1 MFSIDFLL
9 IDSNNSYKFFN
20 KMFYSKFIIYNQLV
34 KHCINLLQ
42 KLKFD
47 SYYQSLLTEYKC
59 SDDKSKKAIAEDLN
73 DYRAFLGL
81 SKSGLEFYVKSIQK
95 KYKKYISSQQA
106 QCIVSDIYNGVEKC
120 IYNGAKL
127 HYKKFNDFH
136 SVSAKSLTNGITGL
150 DLADN
155 KVFFNKFCASFIFKD
170 YDMNY
175 INQCFENDVKFC
187 RLIRKPFNS
196 GFRYYI
202 QMVFEGIPPLK
213 YTKGIGDAGIDDGV
227 STVAAVTDSKCILKD
242 LAPNVNHYNNQII
255 KLQKAMDRSLRFNN
269 PDCYNDDGTIKKGA
283 KLIKSKNYIK
293 LLKRFKSLHRKR
305 TAYIDCCHFKIIKD
319 IIEDS
324 NRIFYEKMNF
334 KALQKRAKE
343 TKKNDYTSTIK
354 TKKGE
359 SKEICKFKR
368 KKRFGKSL
376 NNKSPASFI
385 TKLKNKADFYCIPF
399 IPINTKTYKASQYNH
414 FSDTYIKKKLKDRW
428 NYFNNGDIIQRDLY
442 SAFLIKNPEFD
453 FKNADR
459 IKCII
464 TYNAFKDNHDKC
476 IKEIK
481 LKEVN
486 RPSCFGF

>member
-59 SDDKSKKAIAEDLN
+59 ADDKSKEAIAKDLN

-81 SKSGLEFYVKSIQK
+81 SKSGLEFYVKAIQK

-106 QCIVSDIYNGVEKC
+106 QCIVSDIYKGVEKC
-120 IYNGAKL
+120 IYSGAEL

-150 DLADN
+150 DLAEN

-175 INQCFENDVKFC
+175 INQCFENNVKFC

-255 KLQKAMDRSLRFNN
+255 KHHQ
-269 PDCYNDDGTIKKGA
+269 
-283 KLIKSKNYIK
+283 
-293 LLKRFKSLHRKR
+293 
-305 TAYIDCCHFKIIKD
+305 
-319 IIEDS
+319 
-324 NRIFYEKMNF
+324 
-334 KALQKRAKE
+334 
-343 TKKNDYTSTIK
+343 
-354 TKKGE
+354 
-359 SKEICKFKR
+359 
-368 KKRFGKSL
+368 
-376 NNKSPASFI
+376 
-385 TKLKNKADFYCIPF
+385 
-399 IPINTKTYKASQYNH
+399 NH
-414 FSDTYIKKKLKDRW
+414 TL
-428 NYFNNGDIIQRDLY
+428 
-442 SAFLIKNPEFD
+442 
-453 FKNADR
+453 
-459 IKCII
+459 
-464 TYNAFKDNHDKC
+464 
-476 IKEIK
+476 
-481 LKEVN
+481 
-486 RPSCFGF
+486 